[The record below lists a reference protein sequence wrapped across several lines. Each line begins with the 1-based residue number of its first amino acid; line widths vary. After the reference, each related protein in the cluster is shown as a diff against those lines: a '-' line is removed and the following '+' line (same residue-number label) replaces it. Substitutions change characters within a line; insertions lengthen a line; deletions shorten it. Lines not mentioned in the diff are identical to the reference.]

1 MLNTYINTENSVE
14 SCYMNNG
21 LRLICE
27 YRNSF
32 TTTIG
37 CFVPAGAMYEMPEE
51 RGSVLFLEHLLFKV
65 RKKYNKTYNTC
76 DKQNDIFLFRFLFI
90 FY

>member
-1 MLNTYINTENSVE
+1 
-14 SCYMNNG
+14 MNNG

-65 RKKYNKTYNTC
+65 RKNIYNYKTYKIHVINR
-76 DKQNDIFLFRFLFI
+76 NGYFFI
-90 FY
+90 

>member
-1 MLNTYINTENSVE
+1 
-14 SCYMNNG
+14 MNNG

-51 RGSVLFLEHLLFKV
+51 RGSVLFLEHLFFKV
-65 RKKYNKTYNTC
+65 RKKYYKTYNIHVI
-76 DKQNDIFLFRFLFI
+76 NRNRYFFI
-90 FY
+90 

>member
-1 MLNTYINTENSVE
+1 
-14 SCYMNNG
+14 MNNG

-51 RGSVLFLEHLLFKV
+51 RGSVLFLEHLFFKV
-65 RKKYNKTYNTC
+65 RKKYYKT
-76 DKQNDIFLFRFLFI
+76 
-90 FY
+90 